1 MFALD
6 RASRTIVA
14 GAAFAAFTGAFVT
27 SPFIAGGTAG
37 RPQPPHPP
45 AMAAR
50 TSDPIAVVVHRDPF
64 SGPPDAVL
72 PHATAPPAYPTL
84 PPSFARS
91 SAPPTP
97 QPTPQPP
104 RATPPPPRLTA
115 VVTGTRPVA
124 LVELHGTTRVVAVG
138 DRIDGTVVVAIDAGT
153 IRLANGTALRIATRV
168 PHATDAP

>member
-45 AMAAR
+45 AVVAKAP
-50 TSDPIAVVVHRDPF
+50 DPIAVVVHRDPF

-84 PPSFARS
+84 PPSLARS
-91 SAPPTP
+91 SEP
-97 QPTPQPP
+97 PTPQPP